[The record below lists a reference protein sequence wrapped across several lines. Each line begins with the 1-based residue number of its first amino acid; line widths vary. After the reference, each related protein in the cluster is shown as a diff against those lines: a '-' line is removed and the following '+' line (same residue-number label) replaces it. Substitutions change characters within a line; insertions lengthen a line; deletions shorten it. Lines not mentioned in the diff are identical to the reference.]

1 MLPSILQSCFQKD
14 IRILS
19 HKVQY
24 VRCNYIRDLVNTL
37 QSFLLLK
44 SIFFVTSA
52 TINISIMKVTL
63 TVGEATKFNYF
74 YCLLIKDTDE
84 ESFSFIFVQLWR
96 VTILQFSGQ
105 TLVAFK
111 QLAMCQH
118 LVVHPLTVFC
128 HILSLHVQHSA
139 LQLQSKL
146 RRWAWWGGRWGHAH
160 CLV

>member
-84 ESFSFIFVQLWR
+84 ESFSFIFVQL
-96 VTILQFSGQ
+96 
-105 TLVAFK
+105 
-111 QLAMCQH
+111 
-118 LVVHPLTVFC
+118 
-128 HILSLHVQHSA
+128 
-139 LQLQSKL
+139 
-146 RRWAWWGGRWGHAH
+146 
-160 CLV
+160 